1 MEFSIG
7 EAVFVDGLE
16 GIYLIDGDVPERGC
30 YRVKL
35 SGLPVP
41 SIEVPKSKVHKIST
55 KAVEQIRA
63 ASDVGV
69 ENAEPDN
76 EVRPVSPYTPEQIL
90 VGTARE
96 AVIKPLYLG
105 QITKEQA
112 EQKLSIGRTV
122 LNDLLRRYREWQS
135 WEALV
140 PGVSGR
146 RKGDTRLEDEV
157 EEILAK
163 AIDEDYKGP
172 GASVVAV
179 LNRVRWECNAISKSP
194 PSASTVERRCAQ
206 SSMRKA
212 VANNQGPV
220 AARDKFDSFPFGT
233 VTQRALELGQADN
246 SPLDCQAVDP
256 DTGKVLGRPNLTI
269 ISDDHTES
277 YLGFWLSY
285 AAPSRNTL
293 ANAFFMALQPKDE
306 LLAEFALSARFKWI
320 QYGKLSRL
328 RTDGGGDLNAKTV
341 LATLAKND
349 IRHERRMRPQ
359 SGGKVERKIG
369 VVNRYFIQTLN
380 GAIASSRKIARGE
393 NPEKLAEY
401 SIKDLF
407 ILIITQICILHERA
421 GDDGLTP
428 NQRWMRDFGEKDGVI
443 RTPPVVKDATQFKI
457 DMLHQRNIHVRR
469 EGLLTLGL
477 LYEPGP
483 YWNRVGEPVTLKL
496 DYGNL
501 HRAWVMD
508 EGLWVPVKLINA
520 DIYPKTMMEWNIQ
533 RKSGLPVGQHTA
545 EGLQAMQEQHHLKQS
560 LLTQQQERRL
570 QESRDLEDKM
580 CKINQPASSS
590 LLEPKAPAK
599 PHQGPIPVMMGY
611 DL

>member
-7 EAVFVDGLE
+7 EAVLVDGLE
-16 GIYLIDGDVPERGC
+16 GIYLMDGDVPERGY

-69 ENAEPDN
+69 ENAEPDD

-179 LNRVRWECNAISKSP
+179 LNRVRWECQAISKNP

-233 VTQRALELGQADN
+233 VTQRALELGQADAPEFPN
-246 SPLDCQAVDP
+246 DILALKFIR
-256 DTGKVLGRPNLTI
+256 GKAT
-269 ISDDHTES
+269 
-277 YLGFWLSY
+277 SY
-285 AAPSRNTL
+285 AAINDFTSPVAVKFHTTHDFLKSML
-293 ANAFFMALQPKDE
+293 GDECYAWAQMA
-306 LLAEFALSARFKWI
+306 AL
-320 QYGKLSRL
+320 
-328 RTDGGGDLNAKTV
+328 
-341 LATLAKND
+341 
-349 IRHERRMRPQ
+349 
-359 SGGKVERKIG
+359 
-369 VVNRYFIQTLN
+369 
-380 GAIASSRKIARGE
+380 
-393 NPEKLAEY
+393 
-401 SIKDLF
+401 
-407 ILIITQICILHERA
+407 
-421 GDDGLTP
+421 
-428 NQRWMRDFGEKDGVI
+428 
-443 RTPPVVKDATQFKI
+443 
-457 DMLHQRNIHVRR
+457 
-469 EGLLTLGL
+469 
-477 LYEPGP
+477 PG
-483 YWNRVGEPVTLKL
+483 NF
-496 DYGNL
+496 
-501 HRAWVMD
+501 
-508 EGLWVPVKLINA
+508 
-520 DIYPKTMMEWNIQ
+520 
-533 RKSGLPVGQHTA
+533 
-545 EGLQAMQEQHHLKQS
+545 
-560 LLTQQQERRL
+560 
-570 QESRDLEDKM
+570 
-580 CKINQPASSS
+580 
-590 LLEPKAPAK
+590 
-599 PHQGPIPVMMGY
+599 
-611 DL
+611 